1 MDGVQKPQSP
11 TGAPPPLPPQ
21 PRWGDSVQ
29 ALFNWNQRNGREQ
42 QAEHDLS
49 SAQEQLQA
57 MQTLLEELPEIF
69 ERKFQARL
77 RPILEQQQQ
86 LLHDNAALRQQLLQL
101 QPAQDSSGKPLLLP
115 AREQQVGLRSSLHK
129 MLPWRRPSRPRTDDL
144 AA

>member
-1 MDGVQKPQSP
+1 MDEAQQPHTP
-11 TGAPPPLPPQ
+11 AGAPPPLPPQ

-29 ALFNWNQRNGREQ
+29 AVFNWNQRNGRDR

-86 LLHDNAALRQQLLQL
+86 LLHDNAALRQQLQQL
-101 QPAQDSSGKPLLLP
+101 QPAQDSSAKPLLLP

-129 MLPWRRPSRPRTDDL
+129 MLPWRRPRRPRGDDL